1 MISLVRS
8 SLKFSRFQKAFTLVE
23 MLVVMVIVG
32 LLITVIMQGFGYSM
46 GMYQRVIRT
55 QKNAYGEVLVY
66 NWLRSTLGSQV
77 AARPKDRG
85 LEGNIN
91 SLSTYTYEPLV
102 NQPGLKTRIDW
113 RVLQERDAVSL
124 EYREGN
130 TFFAVYRWP
139 ESTAQFEY
147 RDEKGEWLNHW
158 PAEKSDNP
166 PLPQSVRLLINTGKE
181 TRNYVVKVITRK
193 RPEVTMDEVLN
204 GR

>member
-1 MISLVRS
+1 MSPRIQFL
-8 SLKFSRFQKAFTLVE
+8 SRQKAFTLVE

-55 QKNAYGEVLVY
+55 QKNAYSEVLAY

-85 LEGNIN
+85 LEGSAD
-91 SLSTYTYEPLV
+91 SLSTYTFEPLLD
-102 NQPGLKTRIDW
+102 QPGLKTRVNW
-113 RVLQERDAVSL
+113 RLLQSGTEVSL

-130 TFFAVYRWP
+130 TTFVVYRWP
-139 ESTAQFEY
+139 DSRGQFEY
-147 RDEKGEWLNHW
+147 LDAKGQWINHW
-158 PAEKSDNP
+158 PAEKSDSP
-166 PLPQSVRLLINTGKE
+166 PLPESVRVLIATGKE
-181 TRNYVVKVITRK
+181 TRNYVAQVATRK
-193 RPEVTMDEVLN
+193 RPEVTMDEVLY